1 MRRLGI
7 ITALLMLLTAVSA
20 SAALAVINPA
30 NAPGGTH
37 LQSGDIGCTVEA
49 DLSVTCSSFELAG
62 VGNTN
67 ADVSLIANYSA
78 SINCTN
84 KGGNLVEVHTV
95 EFSAGDTFTA
105 TSLKNGRLRV
115 DSADA
120 DPFAAPQVCPNPNWR
135 PSIAPGTLVLEDFTY
150 TVTPASR
157 RRTSLSPAR
166 DRSEAPRG
174 IGKEAGAGPFELRP
188 RLSGTCRALP
198 ERTLLVLP
206 GVGAP
211 GWWRRE
217 QRRTRPVRGCR

>member
-7 ITALLMLLTAVSA
+7 ITALFMLLAAVSA
-20 SAALAVINPA
+20 SAALAVIEETINPA

-37 LQSGDIGCTVEA
+37 LQSGDIGCTVDT

-67 ADVSLIANYSA
+67 ADVSLVANYSA

-95 EFSAGDTFTA
+95 EFSAGETFTA
-105 TSLKNGRLRV
+105 TSSKNGRLRV
-115 DSADA
+115 AEADA

-150 TVTPASR
+150 TVTFAGF
-157 RRTSLSPAR
+157 T
-166 DRSEAPRG
+166 APY
-174 IGKEAGAGPFELRP
+174 ILITGP
-188 RLSGTCRALP
+188 
-198 ERTLLVLP
+198 
-206 GVGAP
+206 
-211 GWWRRE
+211 
-217 QRRTRPVRGCR
+217 